1 MISGGGDDA
10 ESFWINDITL
20 PSGTDSTNSSN
31 QVTDF
36 DIDSNGNIYVC
47 GERDDNSGPLN
58 GYILKLNSSG
68 EILETNDYSDSSITY
83 TPYGIT
89 VDSNDDV
96 YTYHGYGRLSKFN
109 SSLVKQYARES
120 KWGGGQNFG
129 EGANGNGSL
138 FSNGTSITTYGTY
151 GSSKLGLTFNGST
164 GDISSGGYTQING
177 GNQAV
182 LMYYGANKPP
192 GTSTIYVSGYA
203 TGGSINGSGNAYW
216 VVATLGYGLSPVYK
230 FYSGFSNA
238 QARAVTRDSSGKI
251 YVAGQM
257 NNVPTITKIDSYT
270 TSSSVPNQGTAW
282 WRKMNTTGRYND
294 LTADSWGNVYG
305 AIGGA
310 IVKYN
315 SSGTLLWAKG
325 VTNDIRKIEIV
336 HNILYGIGTI
346 GNTSIRVF
354 KLSLTGEGLSDAGLS
369 DSSFNY
375 INQNSGVT
383 SQNDLGSTANGAS
396 VWSGW
401 TSSSVS
407 MTNTTPTFS
416 LSADDKTIPYGEEE
430 WTTPGTYSWTCPA
443 NVNQVSVVCIGGGGR
458 GGIQESSSAGGAGG
472 GGGLGWKNY
481 ITVTPGQ
488 SYTVYVGA
496 ASQDSY
502 FINTSTV
509 KGGKGGNAEDSGT
522 STFTGGTGGNY
533 VGDGG
538 GNGGNGGSSGGTDG
552 AGGGGAGGYSG
563 DGGLG
568 GRQNYNSGNGWDGSG
583 GAGGGGSDGMYNGS
597 FGSGGDG
604 GGVGI
609 YGEGTSGTGGVSEIQ
624 SNGQNG
630 NPGFGGDGQSYG
642 GGGHG
647 THLNSPGAGA
657 SGAVRIIWGS
667 GRAFPWYAAKLPVQG
682 QQAYTTPGT
691 YSWTAPSGVTSV
703 SVVCVGGGGGGQTSA
718 QASNGASACGGA
730 GGGLGYKNNITV
742 TPGNTYTL
750 VVGAGGDGLSSGES
764 GGKWG
769 SDSYFISN
777 TIVKGGGG
785 NAADRHS
792 NSVGGTYVGDG
803 GGNGGKGNIGSSYA
817 GGGGGGAGG
826 YSGNGGD
833 AVAPTPNTTG
843 TPGNDGQGGAG
854 GSGGGSVVGNYAYY
868 DIAGAGSGGG
878 GVGILGEGSSGAGGI
893 GGRTN
898 TSYGTGNAGGGGSGG
913 EQGSGVGLGYQG
925 QRLGATYGGG
935 GGGGGSQ
942 FSAEP
947 YHAYN
952 GADGGHGAVRIIW
965 GSGRAFPATNTADV

>member
-1 MISGGGDDA
+1 MISGGGDVG

-47 GERDDNSGPLN
+47 GERDDNSAGMN

-68 EILETNDYSDSSITY
+68 EILETNDYNDSSITY

-96 YTYHGYGRLSKFN
+96 YTYHGYGRLAKFN
-109 SSLVKQYARES
+109 SSLVKQYIRES

-129 EGANGNGSL
+129 EGMNGNGSL
-138 FSNGTSITTYGTY
+138 FSNGTSITTYGTQ
-151 GSSKLGLTFNGST
+151 GSYKLGLNFDGST

-203 TGGSINGSGNAYW
+203 TGGNINGSGNAYW
-216 VVATLGYGLSPVYK
+216 VVATLGYGLAPVYK
-230 FYSGFSNA
+230 FYSGVSNA

-305 AIGGA
+305 AIGGS

-315 SSGTLLWAKG
+315 SSGTLLWSKAIAPS
-325 VTNDIRKIEIV
+325 IRKIEIV

-354 KLSLTGEGLSDAGLS
+354 KLSLTGEGLSDAGWT

-375 INQNSGVT
+375 INQNSGTT

-416 LSADDKTIPYGEEE
+416 LSTDDKTIPNGEEE
-430 WTTPGTYSWTCPA
+430 WTTSGTYSWTCPA

-458 GGIQESSSAGGAGG
+458 GGIQEFSSSGGAGG

-488 SYTVYVGA
+488 SYTVYVGT

-522 STFTGGTGGNY
+522 STFTGGDGGNY

-538 GNGGNGGSSGGTDG
+538 GNGGNGGSSGGSDG

-563 DGGLG
+563 NGGLG
-568 GRQNYNSGNGWDGSG
+568 GVQNYNSGNGWDGSG

-604 GGVGI
+604 GGVGL
-609 YGEGTSGTGGVSEIQ
+609 YGEGNSGTGGVSGVQ

-647 THLNSPGAGA
+647 SNQNNPGPGA

-691 YSWTAPSGVTSV
+691 YSWTVPSGVTSV
-703 SVVCVGGGGGGQTSA
+703 SVVCVGGGAGGQTGGNSFNYGGGGGGGA
-718 QASNGASACGGA
+718 LAYANNYSVTPGASISLNVGA
-730 GGGLGYKNNITV
+730 GGGSDVDGTASWFVNSSTLNASG
-742 TPGNTYTL
+742 GNTPSPNDYSSYGAQGVPSGSALT
-750 VVGAGGDGLSSGES
+750 AGGDGGRGHNGDTNGSGP
-764 GGKWG
+764 
-769 SDSYFISN
+769 
-777 TIVKGGGG
+777 GGGG
-785 NAADRHS
+785 GAA
-792 NSVGGTYVGDG
+792 GY
-803 GGNGGKGNIGSSYA
+803 GGNGGQGGRYSEQTDGAN

-826 YSGNGGD
+826 G
-833 AVAPTPNTTG
+833 
-843 TPGNDGQGGAG
+843 
-854 GSGGGSVVGNYAYY
+854 
-868 DIAGAGSGGG
+868 GGG
-878 GVGILGEGSSGAGGI
+878 GVGILGQGSNGAKSTAYPNGGSGGSSGTDGGNGTNP
-893 GGRTN
+893 GGN
-898 TSYGTGNAGGGGSGG
+898 GGVYGAGGGGGQNGGYVAGSGG
-913 EQGSGVGLGYQG
+913 V
-925 QRLGATYGGG
+925 
-935 GGGGGSQ
+935 
-942 FSAEP
+942 
-947 YHAYN
+947 
-952 GADGGHGAVRIIW
+952 GAVRIIW

>member
-1 MISGGGDDA
+1 MISGGGDGDSG

-20 PSGTDSTNSSN
+20 PSGTDATNSSN

-36 DIDSNGNIYVC
+36 AVDSNGNIYVC

-68 EILETNDYSDSSITY
+68 EILETNDYNDSSLTY

-203 TGGSINGSGNAYW
+203 TGGNINGSGNAYW
-216 VVATLGYGLSPVYK
+216 VVATLGYGLAPVYK
-230 FYSGFSNA
+230 FYSGVSNA

-383 SQNDLGSTANGAS
+383 SQNDLGSTANGADI
-396 VWSGW
+396 WSGW
-401 TSSSVS
+401 TSSDIS

-416 LSADDKTIPYGEEE
+416 LSADDKTIPHGEEE
-430 WTTPGTYSWTCPA
+430 WTTPGSYTWICPA
-443 NVNQVSVVCIGGGGR
+443 GVNQVSAVAIGAGGM
-458 GGIQESSSAGGAGG
+458 GGADGGSGGAGG
-472 GGGLGWKNY
+472 GGALGWKNY
-481 ITVTPGQ
+481 IPVTPGQ
-488 SYTVYVGA
+488 SYAVEVGDIA
-496 ASQDSY
+496 AGQSGNDGSDSY

-509 KGGKGGNAEDSGT
+509 KGGGGSGSGGSASGGAGGQYTGDSGGA
-522 STFTGGTGGNY
+522 GGTGG
-533 VGDGG
+533 GAGG
-538 GNGGNGGSSGGTDG
+538 GIYEG
-552 AGGGGAGGYSG
+552 GGGGAGGYSG
-563 DGGLG
+563 HG
-568 GRQNYNSGNGWDGSG
+568 GNGGYGDGSTHPSSMTAGGARKGLDGTGGSG
-583 GAGGGGSDGMYNGS
+583 GGGGYGGSYT
-597 FGSGGDG
+597 G
-604 GGVGI
+604 GGVDI
-609 YGEGTSGTGGVSEIQ
+609 YGEGASGEGGEYQGSLFGTGGSGSRGIGRTQTVNYGAGSAGATG
-624 SNGQNG
+624 S
-630 NPGFGGDGQSYG
+630 GGSTSGH
-642 GGGHG
+642 GGH
-647 THLNSPGAGA
+647 
-657 SGAVRIIWGS
+657 GAVRIMWGS

-682 QQAYTTPGT
+682 QQAYTTPGSYT
-691 YSWTAPSGVTSV
+691 WTVPSSVTSI
-703 SVVCVGGGGGGQTSA
+703 SVVCVGGGAGGEQGGGGTIY
-718 QASNGASACGGA
+718 GGGGGGGA
-730 GGGLGYKNNITV
+730 LAYVNNYSV
-742 TPGNTYTL
+742 TPGASISLN
-750 VVGAGGDGLSSGES
+750 VGAGGASGNDGTDSWFINSSTLNASGGNTPTGSTAYGDGGLSSGSALTGGGDGGRGHYGDTS
-764 GGKWG
+764 GVGP
-769 SDSYFISN
+769 
-777 TIVKGGGG
+777 GGGG
-785 NAADRHS
+785 GAA
-792 NSVGGTYVGDG
+792 GY
-803 GGNGGKGNIGSSYA
+803 GGNGGQGGRYSEQTDGAN

-826 YSGNGGD
+826 G
-833 AVAPTPNTTG
+833 
-843 TPGNDGQGGAG
+843 
-854 GSGGGSVVGNYAYY
+854 
-868 DIAGAGSGGG
+868 GGG
-878 GVGILGEGSSGAGGI
+878 GVGILGQGSNGAKS
-893 GGRTN
+893 TAYPN
-898 TSYGTGNAGGGGSGG
+898 GGSGG
-913 EQGSGVGLGYQG
+913 SSGTNGGNG
-925 QRLGATYGGG
+925 TNPGGAGGTYGGG
-935 GGGGGSQ
+935 GGGGQNGNHAGGTGS
-942 FSAEP
+942 
-947 YHAYN
+947 
-952 GADGGHGAVRIIW
+952 DGAVRIIW

>member
-1 MISGGGDDA
+1 MISSGGDSA

-20 PSGTDSTNSSN
+20 PSGTDATNSSN
-31 QVTDF
+31 QVKDF
-36 DIDSNGNIYVC
+36 AVDSNGNIYVC
-47 GERDDNSGPLN
+47 GERDDNSAGNN

-96 YTYHGYGRLSKFN
+96 YTYHGYGRLAKFN
-109 SSLVKQYARES
+109 SSLVKQYIRES
-120 KWGGGQNFG
+120 KWGGGQYFG

-138 FSNGTSITTYGTY
+138 FSNGTSITTYGT
-151 GSSKLGLTFNGST
+151 SSNSYKLGLAFDGST

-216 VVATLGYGLSPVYK
+216 VVATLGYGLAPVYK
-230 FYSGFSNA
+230 FYSGVSNA

-257 NNVPTITKIDSYT
+257 NNVPTITKIDSYNSN
-270 TSSSVPNQGTAW
+270 TSNQGTAW
-282 WRKMNTTGRYND
+282 WRKMNTTGRYTD

-383 SQNDLGSTANGAS
+383 SQNDLGSTANGAA

-416 LSADDKTIPYGEEE
+416 LSTDDKTIPHGEEE
-430 WTTPGTYSWTCPA
+430 WTTSGTYSWTCPA

-458 GGIQESSSAGGAGG
+458 GGIQEFSSAGGAGG

-488 SYTVYVGA
+488 SYTVYVGT

-522 STFTGGTGGNY
+522 STFTGGDGGNY

-538 GNGGNGGSSGGTDG
+538 GNGGNGGTSNGSDGG
-552 AGGGGAGGYSG
+552 GGGGAGGYTG
-563 DGGLG
+563 NGGNG
-568 GRQNYNSGNGWDGSG
+568 GVQNYNSGNGYDGSG
-583 GAGGGGSDGMYNGS
+583 GAGGGGSSGMYNGS
-597 FGSGGDG
+597 FGPGGDG
-604 GGVGI
+604 GGVGL
-609 YGEGTSGTGGVSEIQ
+609 YGEGTSGSAGISNVQ

-630 NPGFGGDGQSYG
+630 NPGSGGSGQSYG

-647 THLNSPGAGA
+647 AHQNNPGTGGP
-657 SGAVRIIWGS
+657 GAVRLIWGTA
-667 GRAFPWYAAKLPVQG
+667 RTFPSNAGDSNAQG
-682 QQAYTTPGT
+682 QSEYTNSGT
-691 YSWTAPSGVTSV
+691 YSWTCPDKVTSV
-703 SVVCVGGGGGGQTSA
+703 SVVCVGAGGKGFNGHPGAGGGGG
-718 QASNGASACGGA
+718 
-730 GGGLGYKNNITV
+730 LGWKNYIPV
-742 TPGNTYTL
+742 TPGQSYT
-750 VVGAGGDGLSSGES
+750 VEVGVHGVTGSGDGG
-764 GGKWG
+764 
-769 SDSYFISN
+769 DSYFIDA
-777 TIVKGGGG
+777 TTVKGGGG
-785 NAADRHS
+785 QKGQPENQ
-792 NSVGGTYVGDG
+792 GGQGGNGGDFVGDG
-803 GGNGGKGNIGSSYA
+803 GGNGGDGGNQVPTSPYGGA
-817 GGGGGGAGG
+817 GAGGGAGG

-833 AVAPTPNTTG
+833 GGNGTTSQFIADAG
-843 TPGNDGQGGAG
+843 SAGSGGAAGGGCGCSWEG
-854 GSGGGSVVGNYAYY
+854 GSGGGVGIYGEGINGVGNNQYDSGGRGYAGFGGSGAEPTVNTISPTYTKSPG
-868 DIAGAGSGGG
+868 AGAGGGSPERDG
-878 GVGILGEGSSGAGGI
+878 
-893 GGRTN
+893 N
-898 TSYGTGNAGGGGSGG
+898 TGTGSAGSG
-913 EQGSGVGLGYQG
+913 
-925 QRLGATYGGG
+925 
-935 GGGGGSQ
+935 
-942 FSAEP
+942 
-947 YHAYN
+947 
-952 GADGGHGAVRIIW
+952 GAVRIIW
-965 GSGRAFPATNTADV
+965 GGGRLFPSNAADISDV